1 MAKGKSLIEEYEK
14 SLRLI
19 VTELRTRG
27 SKEALDLAIRI
38 EQSLH
43 DVPSHARE
51 FGGTHG
57 DGSAFHFGDHD
68 FHATPGVLATMEA
81 TRLVV
86 ELARATQSALE
97 ADAGLADLAPLIDAW
112 VEKRT

>member
-1 MAKGKSLIEEYEK
+1 
-14 SLRLI
+14 
-19 VTELRTRG
+19 
-27 SKEALDLAIRI
+27 
-38 EQSLH
+38 
-43 DVPSHARE
+43 
-51 FGGTHG
+51 
-57 DGSAFHFGDHD
+57 
-68 FHATPGVLATMEA
+68 MEA